1 MSNQFYKY
9 LSKRLLE
16 FLETNLT
23 KVGERYYLQL
33 DEENQVEE
41 FYEILK
47 SDNRTEKF
55 IYKHEKG
62 EVYETIAININGI
75 KLVVASTINTTS
87 AYLVTIRNCSE
98 RQEGVWKNTSIFI
111 LCGEPIDSIKSGC
124 KNLTS
129 DGMPFNTKYIS
140 LNLNNDIEK
149 SNLPKVD
156 KEVLKFYVKKKLA
169 DLYNTSLWDY
179 EDILSILNKGSV
191 EKEDYKKIGLFI
203 DKSLETYTP
212 KEMVKRLLDNSSF
225 YEKVLEAQEY
235 EDKDSILEKY
245 FDDSGVKKLKKD
257 DWEYIDY
264 SEVKQSNER
273 NSKLDRALKYIEKSD
288 KTLSYDRVYWEKEK
302 SDTAAGRRKRQ
313 IIVFN
318 NGSKED
324 IKLKFEFDQE
334 LQRQFIESKSEKYI
348 SLSGKKLT
356 ITIKPEEKE
365 SSFYKLA
372 YSHNKQSKSKF
383 EFNIAVVNIKEN
395 YLEKIKAKY
404 EIIGYGSKGRIKV
417 NNDGLG
423 VILGSGNVINEINI
437 DKSDDLVILEE
448 NESIK
453 ISNYSEAWDEGS
465 LRFILATEKGTI
477 PMEISEESSKSKRI
491 SSIGVWKHKRE
502 LKESFKW
509 ENNRIRIGTKEYYL
523 EEKLKS
529 TFELEKKII
538 EGEVLYGEV
547 DIDSI
552 KKENIKLSEELI
564 QAYKKIIEYYKHIN
578 NVPSLTF
585 IDKELNS
592 LYKNFLNIFNSEI
605 ERINEAEI
613 LEDHEEK
620 LNLIKVG
627 TIRNG
632 DQMIVTPFSPI
643 NIAYQLEI
651 YESLKDESIEAHIL
665 ERLRPNNLVPYLYG
679 EKNKLYRPIYQKDNV
694 EWIIFEKSEQVSI
707 GETNAFMAKVVK
719 EKLEQFIN
727 HFKYLFPKS
736 SKAPIKINLINI
748 KNDREIVKGIYE
760 YIKKQIFDNKRNI
773 IPVEIRIFNE
783 ENITA
788 FDEFFSYTS
797 IEKLEESFNIS
808 LSGKN
813 KDFDNTDVIRL
824 VLENIKY
831 YKYGNSKDY
840 TYSHISFY
848 KIGQDD
854 RDAKDTTSN
863 MESGL
868 SLGGLLSTIS
878 SNRNGDNYR
887 TGFGSKNIL
896 DKNKLLIRTAINI
909 NELASNLDN
918 NGGNPYRKDTSIVTK
933 PLVLKEETREKL
945 YNSSHWVTF
954 IEPNFGLEY
963 FEKVEDNNNLIVMH
977 YSDQYTTTDQYD
989 TITVTNKSDQYIY
1002 IIEEFLRKKNIKI
1015 SKEEANKIIKSF
1027 NSINGEWLLN
1037 LIANKSQF
1045 DREKLSIISAIKY
1058 GLAILNHEDIIW
1070 IPISLEEIFRVSSA
1084 VKLNK
1089 SEGVFSLKNLKQKGI
1104 HSDDLIFIGIN
1115 IKNVKKLKLYYYPVE
1130 VKIGYNFENV
1140 LQKGKDQI
1148 DKTYD
1153 VLVEQL
1159 SQLTKNGKKLFR
1171 NMFFRNFFIQLL
1183 ISNEQKLSV
1192 NNLWREKNIERI
1204 EEFKKYLFNDEYEVS
1219 FELEDYIGKGALI
1232 SFKKDNNW
1240 RSVNLDEGKLRIE
1253 LTEDDAYRGVKYDIN
1268 DIYENIISGNTDID
1282 LTKLLYGKEIIEKEN
1297 IFNRE
1302 IESVDL
1308 KEKGETI
1315 NQVAAT
1321 SFEKRNVIENK
1332 PEVEEINTIENSND
1346 HVSDNINNKELFT
1359 KANINILNEKNK
1371 DIRVLLGE
1379 VEGSTRKIFWE
1390 FGDKGLANRHM
1401 LITGKS
1407 GQGKTYFIQCAL
1419 KELSEQGVSSV
1430 IIDYTEGFK
1439 SSQLEPEFKEFLGD
1453 KLQQFIVARDKFPL
1467 NPFAKGKKELDDD
1480 FYIDED
1486 NLDVAERFKSVIG
1499 SVYKELG
1506 GQQLNCIYQAVIRG
1520 MERYD
1525 GKLNLKMFRAELEE
1539 DETSYAKTALA
1550 QLNLL
1555 IDKNPFES
1563 NSKFDWSMLDSDE
1576 GKVFIIQ
1583 LTGFTK
1589 DVQKIITEIILWDL
1603 WNYKLQNGSK
1613 DKPFAVV
1620 LDEAQNLNFK
1630 DDSPSTRIL
1639 TEGRKFGWSA
1649 WFATQFLK
1657 GQMDKATI
1665 SRLQNS
1671 GQKIYFAQ
1679 TEEESTSMAATLA
1692 TDVEERKMWANKL
1705 INLQK
1710 GTCISYGPIKDNQG
1724 KLMQAK
1730 PVKINIVPLNERDL

>member
-16 FLETNLT
+16 FLEANLT

-33 DEENQVEE
+33 DEQSQVEE
-41 FYEILK
+41 FYQILK
-47 SDNRTEKF
+47 NDNRTEKF

-75 KLVVASTINTTS
+75 KLVIASTVNTTS

-98 RQEGVWKNTSIFI
+98 KQEGVWENTSIFI

-149 SNLPKVD
+149 SSLSKVD
-156 KEVLKFYVKKKLA
+156 KEVSKFYVKKKLT

-179 EDILSILNKGSV
+179 EEILGILNKGLV
-191 EKEDYKKIGLFI
+191 EKEDYKKIGLFM

-212 KEMVKRLLDNSSF
+212 KEMAKRLSDNSYF
-225 YEKVLEAQEY
+225 YEKVLGVQEY

-257 DWEYIDY
+257 DWQYVDY

-334 LQRQFIESKSEKYI
+334 LQRQFIASKSEKYI

-395 YLEKIKAKY
+395 HLEKIKAKY
-404 EIIGYGSKGRIKV
+404 EVVGDSSKGRIKI

-423 VILGSGNVINEINI
+423 VTLGSGNVINEISI
-437 DKSDDLVILEE
+437 EQSDDLVRLDE

-453 ISNYSEAWDEGS
+453 ISNYSEAWDEDS
-465 LRFILATEKGTI
+465 LKFILATEKGNI

-491 SSIGVWKHKRE
+491 NSIGVWKHKRE

-509 ENNRIRIGTKEYYL
+509 ENNKIRIGTKEYYL
-523 EEKLKS
+523 EEKLRS
-529 TFELEKKII
+529 TFELEKQIV
-538 EGEVLYGEV
+538 EGEILYGEV

-552 KKENIKLSEELI
+552 KKEDIKLSQELI
-564 QAYKKIIEYYKHIN
+564 QSYKKIIKYYKHID

-585 IDKELNS
+585 IDEELKL

-605 ERINEAEI
+605 EGINETEI
-613 LEDHEEK
+613 LENHKEK
-620 LNLIKVG
+620 LNLIKIG

-632 DQMIVTPFSPI
+632 DKIIATPFSPI
-643 NIAYQLEI
+643 NIAYQLEV
-651 YESLKDESIEAHIL
+651 YESLKDESVEAHIL
-665 ERLRPNNLVPYLYG
+665 ERLRPNNLVPYVYG
-679 EKNKLYRPIYQKDNV
+679 DRNKLYRPIYQKDNM

-736 SKAPIKINLINI
+736 SKAPVKINLINI
-748 KNDREIVKGIYE
+748 KNDKEIVKGIYE
-760 YIKKQIFDNKRNI
+760 YIKKQIFDNKRDI
-773 IPVEIRIFNE
+773 IPVEIRIFNQE
-783 ENITA
+783 DVTA

-797 IEKLEESFNIS
+797 IEKLEEAFNIS
-808 LSGKN
+808 LSSKN
-813 KDFDNTDVIRL
+813 KDFDSADVIRL

-840 TYSHISFY
+840 AYSHISFY

-854 RDAKDTTSN
+854 SDAKDTTSN

-868 SLGGLLSTIS
+868 SLGGLLSTVS

-887 TGFGSKNIL
+887 TGFGSKHIL
-896 DKNKLLIRTAINI
+896 DKNKMLIRTAINV

-933 PLVLKEETREKL
+933 PLVLKDKIRKKL

-963 FEKVEDNNNLIVMH
+963 FEKTEDDNNLIVIH
-977 YSDQYTTTDQYD
+977 YSDQYTNTDQYD

-1002 IIEEFLRKKNIKI
+1002 IIEEFLRNKNITI
-1015 SKEEANKIIKSF
+1015 SKEEANKVIKSF

-1084 VKLNK
+1084 VKLTK
-1089 SEGVFSLKNLKQKGI
+1089 SEGIFSLKNLKQKGM

-1115 IKNVKKLKLYYYPVE
+1115 IKDIQNLKVYYYPVE

-1140 LQKGKDQI
+1140 VQKGKDQI

-1159 SQLTKNGKKLFR
+1159 SQLTKDGKKLFR

-1204 EEFKKYLFNDEYEVS
+1204 EELKKLLLNDEYEVS

-1232 SFKKDNNW
+1232 SFKKDNHW
-1240 RSVNLDEGKLRIE
+1240 RSIKLDEGKLRIE
-1253 LTEDDAYRGVKYDIN
+1253 LTEDDAYRGVKNDIN
-1268 DIYENIISGNTDID
+1268 DIYENIVSGNTDID

-1297 IFNRE
+1297 IFNRKV
-1302 IESVDL
+1302 ESINIR
-1308 KEKGETI
+1308 EKVEFI

-1321 SFEKRNVIENK
+1321 TFEKRNVIEIK
-1332 PEVEEINTIENSND
+1332 SEVEEINAIENSND
-1346 HVSDNINNKELFT
+1346 DILDNIDSKESFT
-1359 KANINILNEKNK
+1359 KVNTNIINEKNE

-1379 VEGSTRKIFWE
+1379 AEGSTKKIFWE

-1419 KELSEQGVSSV
+1419 KELSAQGVSSV

-1439 SSQLEPEFKEFLGD
+1439 SSQLESEFKEFLGD

-1467 NPFAKGKKELDDD
+1467 NPFEKGKKELDDD

-1499 SVYKELG
+1499 AVYKDLG

-1525 GKLNLKMFRAELEE
+1525 GKLNLKTFRAELEE

-1563 NSKFDWSMLDSDE
+1563 NSKFDWSMLDGNE

-1630 DDSPSTRIL
+1630 DNSPSTRIL

-1679 TEEESTSMAATLA
+1679 TEEEASSMGATLA
-1692 TDVEERKMWANKL
+1692 TDTEERKIWTNKL

-1710 GTCISYGPIKDNQG
+1710 GTCISYGPIKDING
-1724 KLMQAK
+1724 KLIQIK
-1730 PVKINIVPLNERDL
+1730 PVKIEILPLDKR